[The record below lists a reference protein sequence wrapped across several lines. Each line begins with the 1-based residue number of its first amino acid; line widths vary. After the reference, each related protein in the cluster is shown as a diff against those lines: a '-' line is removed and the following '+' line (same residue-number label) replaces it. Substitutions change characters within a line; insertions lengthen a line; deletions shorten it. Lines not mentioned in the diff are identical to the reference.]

1 MRRGARAG
9 NRVARVR
16 GLPVALLALVWTAAV
31 PAADRIRIE
40 IEGVDRPIADNVRS
54 YLTLGRY
61 LQRSD
66 LTDAQVR
73 RLADRAVDEATDALR
88 PFGYY
93 EATVRSRTSRDD
105 ENWIV
110 RLFVTPGEP
119 VRYRE
124 VDVQLSGPG
133 AEDTTLRSVIYNSG
147 IKPGVRL
154 EHPAYERLKLELLRN
169 SQERGYLDASL
180 QRHELLVDPQARTA
194 DVHVRLET
202 GGRYQFGKVL
212 IEQNAISER
221 LFAGYVRFAEGQP
234 YSPERIRSTQFA
246 LEDSA
251 YFSTVSVVP
260 GDRDPETLTVPV
272 TVRGEPNKRDRYSVG
287 VGYGTDTG
295 VRGTFTWDNR
305 RVNREGHRSQIEV
318 TASDVGAEAIARYII
333 PVGDPSLE
341 KLEFS
346 TAYINEEIGD
356 LESERVEV
364 VGGLTQAMGRW
375 QRVLFLKVNQETST
389 FPDGTSETDLLFIPG
404 ASYASLPPNFLTGWV
419 RDAAYYFEL
428 SGSPETL
435 GSDASYL
442 RFIGRAE
449 KVWRIAGPYYLRLRG
464 EVGAS
469 WVNEFSE
476 LPASQRFF
484 AGGDRSVRGFGLNEL
499 SPPGPPDEEGNPTE
513 GVGGENKLVGSIE
526 IERDLPRDF
535 RVALFYD
542 TGNAFNDWTD
552 QALEYSVGIGLRFKL
567 PMLMIGLD
575 IAQALSEPDKNPRL
589 HLNITQVLL

>member
-1 MRRGARAG
+1 MIRSARVG
-9 NRVARVR
+9 NRVGDVR
-16 GLPVALLALVWTAAV
+16 AVLVALFALTWCAV
-31 PAADRIRIE
+31 APAADRIRIE
-40 IEGVDRPIADNVRS
+40 IEGVDRTIADNVRA

-61 LQRSD
+61 VQRTD
-66 LTDAQVR
+66 LTDPQVR

-88 PFGYY
+88 PYGYY
-93 EATVRSRTSRDD
+93 APAVRSRTTRDD

-110 RLFVTPGEP
+110 RLFIVPGEP
-119 VRYRE
+119 VRFRT
-124 VDVQLSGPG
+124 VDIAITGPG
-133 AEDTTLRSVIYNSG
+133 EDDTTLESVIHNSTV
-147 IKPGVRL
+147 KPGTHL
-154 EHPAYERLKLELLRN
+154 EHPAYERLKLDLMR
-169 SQERGYLDASL
+169 SAQERGYLDASL
-180 QRHELLVDPQARTA
+180 KRHELSVDPEARTA
-194 DVHVRLET
+194 DVALALET
-202 GGRYQFGKVL
+202 GGRYQFGRIE
-212 IEQNAISER
+212 IEQDAISDR

-246 LEDSA
+246 LEDSN

-260 GDRDPETLTVPV
+260 GDRDPATLTVPV
-272 TVRGEPNKRDRYSVG
+272 TIRGEPIKRDRYSVG
-287 VGYGTDTG
+287 LGYGTDTE
-295 VRGTFTWDNR
+295 VRGKFTWDNR
-305 RVNREGHRSQIEV
+305 RINKQGHRSQIQV
-318 TASDVGAEAIARYII
+318 TASSVQSEAIARYII

-364 VGGLTQAMGRW
+364 VGGVTEAMGRW
-375 QRVLFLKVNQETST
+375 QRVLFLKLNQERSI
-389 FPDGTSETDLLFIPG
+389 FPDGTDETDLLLIPG
-404 ASYASLPPNFLTGWV
+404 VSYASLPPNILTGWV

-428 SGSPETL
+428 SGSPSTL

-449 KVWRIAGPYYLRLRG
+449 KVWRIIGPWYLRLRG

-469 WVNEFSE
+469 WVDEFSE

-499 SPPGPPDEEGNPTE
+499 GPPGPPDENGNPTE
-513 GVGGENKLVGSIE
+513 SVGGENKLIGSIE

-535 RVALFYD
+535 RVAVFYD
-542 TGNAFNDWTD
+542 TGNAFNDWAD
-552 QALEYSVGIGLRFKL
+552 QQLEYSVGIGVRWKL
-567 PMLMIGLD
+567 PMLMIGID
-575 IAQALSEPDKNPRL
+575 VAQALSEPDKNPRL

>member
-1 MRRGARAG
+1 
-9 NRVARVR
+9 VAFVR
-16 GLPVALLALVWTAAV
+16 GLLIGLLAFAWSGTV

-40 IEGVDRPIADNVRS
+40 IEGVDRQIADNVRS

-66 LTDAQVR
+66 LTDPQVR

-93 EATVRSRTSRDD
+93 EPTVRSRTTRDD

-119 VRYRE
+119 VRLRE
-124 VDVQLSGPG
+124 VDVQLTGPG
-133 AEDTTLRSVIYNSG
+133 TDDTTLRSVIHNSG
-147 IKPGVRL
+147 IKPGARL
-154 EHPAYERLKLELLRN
+154 EHAAYERLKLELLRN
-169 SQERGYLDASL
+169 SQERGYLDAAL
-180 QRHELLVDPQARTA
+180 ERHELLVDPQARTA
-194 DVHVRLET
+194 DVHIRLQT

-212 IEQNAISER
+212 IEQSAISER

-251 YFSTVSVVP
+251 YFATVSVVP

-318 TASDVGAEAIARYII
+318 TASEVGAEAIARYII

-346 TAYINEEIGD
+346 VGYIDEEIGD
-356 LESERVEV
+356 LQSERVEV
-364 VGGLTQAMGRW
+364 VGGLTQAMGSW
-375 QRVLFLKVNQETST
+375 QRVLFLKVINERSI
-389 FPDGTSETDLLFIPG
+389 FADGTSDTDLLLIPG

-419 RDAAYYFEL
+419 RDAGYYFEL

-442 RFIGRAE
+442 RFVGRAE
-449 KVWRIAGPYYLRLRG
+449 KVWRISGPYYLRLRG

-469 WVNEFSE
+469 WINEFSE

-484 AGGDRSVRGFGLNEL
+484 AGGDRSVRGFALNEL

-513 GVGGENKLVGSIE
+513 EGGENKLVASVE

-535 RVALFYD
+535 RVAVFYD
-542 TGNAFNDWTD
+542 TGNAFNDW
-552 QALEYSVGIGLRFKL
+552 AEPSLEYSVGIGLRFKL
-567 PMLMIGLD
+567 PMLMLGID

-589 HLNITQVLL
+589 HLNITQVLK

>member
-9 NRVARVR
+9 NRVAFVR
-16 GLPVALLALVWTAAV
+16 GLLIGLFALAWSGTV

-40 IEGVDRPIADNVRS
+40 IEGVDRAIADNIRS

-66 LTDAQVR
+66 LTDPQVR

-93 EATVRSRTSRDD
+93 EPSVRSRTTRDD

-119 VRYRE
+119 VRLRE
-124 VDVQLSGPG
+124 VDIQLTGPG
-133 AEDTTLRSVIYNSG
+133 AEDTTLRSVIHNSG

-154 EHPAYERLKLELLRN
+154 EHAAYERLKLELLRN
-169 SQERGYLDASL
+169 SQERGYLDASPE
-180 QRHELLVDPQARTA
+180 RHELLVDPQARTA
-194 DVHVRLET
+194 EVHVRLET

-212 IEQNAISER
+212 IEQNAISDR

-251 YFSTVSVVP
+251 YFATVSVVP

-318 TASDVGAEAIARYII
+318 TASEVGMEAIARYII

-346 TAYINEEIGD
+346 AAYIDEEIGD

-364 VGGLTQAMGRW
+364 IGGLTHAMGSW
-375 QRVLFLKVNQETST
+375 QRVLFLKAINERSI
-389 FPDGTSETDLLFIPG
+389 FADGTSETDLVLIPG

-435 GSDASYL
+435 GSDASYV
-442 RFIGRAE
+442 RFISRAE
-449 KVWRIAGPYYLRLRG
+449 KVWRIGGPYYLRLRG

-484 AGGDRSVRGFGLNEL
+484 AGGDRSVRGFALNEL

-513 GVGGENKLVGSIE
+513 EGGENKLVASVE

-535 RVALFYD
+535 RIAVFYD
-542 TGNAFNDWTD
+542 TGNAFNDWAD
-552 QALEYSVGIGLRFKL
+552 PALEYSVGIGLRFKL
-567 PMLMIGLD
+567 PMLMLGLD

-589 HLNITQVLL
+589 HLNITQVLK